1 MNAAVHYVIG
11 DTRNDNVSRETPPAV
26 APAVAVIQRKLH
38 PRTSSMSV
46 VALLLIGETNGR
58 RSNAGPLLTS
68 YK

>member
-11 DTRNDNVSRETPPAV
+11 DTRNDNVSRETP
-26 APAVAVIQRKLH
+26 PAVAVIQRKLH